1 MNDSYRIELPS
12 GTRVS
17 VQFVDH
23 TTPRIVKSEAPVDP
37 ATAGYVQ
44 QYEVSIPA
52 GAEVTL
58 VQTKETFRVVKI
70 TGSEMFLL
78 GDSSSSSPVRSL

>member
-12 GTRVS
+12 GIRVS
-17 VQFVDH
+17 VQYADQP
-23 TTPRIVKSEAPVDP
+23 TASIAKSDVLVDP
-37 ATAGYVQ
+37 VKDGYSQLYQVT
-44 QYEVSIPA
+44 IPS

-70 TGSEMFLL
+70 TGAEMFLL
-78 GDSSSSSPVRSL
+78 GDPPSSSPVRSP